1 MARRRI
7 HTTTDADLNPNATTE
22 LGYDERL
29 SISANEPY
37 RGYGVTPELRNRL
50 RENAERNELAA
61 RREHL
66 RRKALKHLG

>member
-7 HTTTDADLNPNATTE
+7 YTTTDVELNPTPEA
-22 LGYDERL
+22 GFDERVT
-29 SISANEPY
+29 SVEPF
-37 RGYGVTPELRNRL
+37 RGYGVTPELRERL

-61 RREHL
+61 RREYL

>member
-7 HTTTDADLNPNATTE
+7 YTTTDVELNPTPE
-22 LGYDERL
+22 VGYDERVT
-29 SISANEPY
+29 NVEPF
-37 RGYGVTPELRNRL
+37 RGYGVTPELRERL

-61 RREHL
+61 RREYL

>member
-7 HTTTDADLNPNATTE
+7 HTTTDADLNPNTTE

-29 SISANEPY
+29 SISNEPY

>member
-7 HTTTDADLNPNATTE
+7 HTTTEADLNPTALE
-22 LGYDERL
+22 AGFDERVT
-29 SISANEPY
+29 SVEPF
-37 RGYGVTPELRNRL
+37 RGYGVTPELRERL

-61 RREHL
+61 RREYL